1 MSGNIECW
9 ANNQTLNKKL
19 ALERVVRVL
28 KSFGKQKKDIN
39 HAALQKTIDELPY
52 KTTIIEQHSIQNT
65 AGPPNETI
73 ARRMS

>member
-1 MSGNIECW
+1 MPENIECW
-9 ANNQTLNKKL
+9 ANNETLNRKL

-28 KSFGKQKKDIN
+28 KSFGKQKKDID
-39 HAALQKTIDELPY
+39 HAALQKTIDSLPY
-52 KTTIIEQHSIQNT
+52 HTTTYEQHSIQNT

>member
-1 MSGNIECW
+1 MSENIECW
-9 ANNQTLNKKL
+9 ANNETLNKKL

-28 KSFGKQKKDIN
+28 KSFGKHKKDIDL
-39 HAALQKTIDELPY
+39 AALQTTIDALSY
-52 KTTIIEQHSIQNT
+52 RTTISKQHSIQNT

>member
-1 MSGNIECW
+1 MSENIECW
-9 ANNQTLNKKL
+9 ANSETLNRKL

-28 KSFGKQKKDIN
+28 RSFGKQKKDID
-39 HAALQKTIDELPY
+39 HADLQRTIDSLPY
-52 KTTIIEQHSIQNT
+52 HTTISKQHSIQNT